1 MGRWQTPAIKMRDIS
16 AIRNKEQ
23 AIHLQSTTE
32 TRVFS
37 TVNKKLKDQIGVQK
51 KELDGLA
58 ETIQRNRQLAS
69 DEIEKVLKDAWVRA
83 AKLISEAESTKYEA
97 NTFLK
102 AQAYRKSKLDEL
114 EQEVSKREG
123 EVTTKETEVVKTTQK
138 IKKQEETAQKNLLL
152 SDKRYQEAVEAC
164 ISAVSLLSL
173 AADHLENLRAIRE
186 EASEQIYQNVSQ
198 IGIIETRVIRL
209 MKLVDSDRTQQQEK
223 EIELKNKEILLKDRN
238 QLFNRVETELRLK
251 YEKNTTN
258 SR

>member
-1 MGRWQTPAIKMRDIS
+1 M
-16 AIRNKEQ
+16 
-23 AIHLQSTTE
+23 
-32 TRVFS
+32 
-37 TVNKKLKDQIGVQK
+37 
-51 KELDGLA
+51 
-58 ETIQRNRQLAS
+58 
-69 DEIEKVLKDAWVRA
+69 
-83 AKLISEAESTKYEA
+83 
-97 NTFLK
+97 
-102 AQAYRKSKLDEL
+102 
-114 EQEVSKREG
+114 
-123 EVTTKETEVVKTTQK
+123 
-138 IKKQEETAQKNLLL
+138 